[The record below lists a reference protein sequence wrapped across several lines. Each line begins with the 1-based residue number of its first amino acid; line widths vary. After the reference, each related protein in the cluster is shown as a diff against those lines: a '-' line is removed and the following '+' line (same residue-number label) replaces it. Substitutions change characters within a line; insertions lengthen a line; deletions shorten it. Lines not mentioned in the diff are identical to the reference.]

1 MPEVEQHDDDKDHK
15 RDQDDPKT
23 SEDSQKYCP
32 DITELIFFGNFVT
45 IFNNS
50 CRRSLVSNKVLTGA
64 FDFDKLDP

>member
-1 MPEVEQHDDDKDHK
+1 MHHIYYEIEKLLIMSEVEQHDDAEDHR

-32 DITELIFFGNFVT
+32 DITELIFFFFGNFVM

-50 CRRSLVSNKVLTGA
+50 CR
-64 FDFDKLDP
+64 